1 MKNSLAKIGTAAT
14 LALSLNACIS
24 LPGDDGGSDVKASS
38 STNAKAPTG
47 STSLSGSVIS
57 ALCGGRNQ
65 EALDR
70 LNAQPSS
77 IGNLLLK
84 AVALEKSGLPVK
96 ARNAYATV
104 ARSGNRQKLSV
115 KCKAAPLRGSM
126 VEVASKRL
134 IALQRK
140 LVELDMN
147 FLASTTKLH
156 DSLGTPTP
164 PKPAPKSSGKTKSK
178 KRDTKGLKLIALDV
192 TLPRSH
198 HPKGSWYAHLSSYDS
213 YEDAVKYTSTLEK
226 SYSALKGAI
235 NIWQIST
242 ANGQAFRLGVPVEQ
256 WSDADRLCVTIRSTG
271 EYCHVLDRMK

>member
-1 MKNSLAKIGTAAT
+1 MKNRLAKIGTAVT

-24 LPGDDGGSDVKASS
+24 MPDFGGGSDVKTSS
-38 STNAKAPTG
+38 ATDAKAPTG
-47 STSLSGSVIS
+47 SSSVSGAVIS

-70 LNAQPSS
+70 LNTQPSS
-77 IGNLLLK
+77 ISNLLLK

-104 ARSGNRQKLSV
+104 ARSGNRQKMNV
-115 KCKAAPLRGSM
+115 KCKAVPLRGPL

-140 LVELDMN
+140 LVALDMDFMAN
-147 FLASTTKLH
+147 TTKLH

-164 PKPAPKSSGKTKSK
+164 PKPVRKNSAKTKAK
-178 KRDTKGLKLIALDV
+178 NRDTKGLKLIALDV
-192 TLPRSH
+192 TRPRSH
-198 HPKGSWYAHLSSYDS
+198 HPQGSWYAHLASYSSY
-213 YEDAVKYTSTLEK
+213 ENAIEYTSTLEK
-226 SYSALKGAI
+226 SYPALKGAI
-235 NIWQIST
+235 SIWQIST

-256 WSDADRLCVTIRSTG
+256 WSEADRLCVTIRSTG
-271 EYCHVLDRMK
+271 EYCRVLDRMK